1 THWTGFLRSKQLKN
15 DKARRYNAKCTYCA
29 QIFEARKEAMTNHM
43 LNLCRK
49 ISAESKIL
57 YSRTVN
63 KKKSEEVTEVPTHKA
78 VLVTDYF
85 DKAIL
90 SSEKTNE
97 LHTLLLRALV
107 YSNIPFTFAENP
119 FFILFLKSLRS
130 SY

>member
-1 THWTGFLRSKQLKN
+1 
-15 DKARRYNAKCTYCA
+15 
-29 QIFEARKEAMTNHM
+29 RKEAMTNHM
-43 LNLCRK
+43 LNLCHK

-78 VLVTDYF
+78 VLVTNYF

-97 LHTLLLRALV
+97 LHTLLLRAL
-107 YSNIPFTFAENP
+107 
-119 FFILFLKSLRS
+119 
-130 SY
+130 